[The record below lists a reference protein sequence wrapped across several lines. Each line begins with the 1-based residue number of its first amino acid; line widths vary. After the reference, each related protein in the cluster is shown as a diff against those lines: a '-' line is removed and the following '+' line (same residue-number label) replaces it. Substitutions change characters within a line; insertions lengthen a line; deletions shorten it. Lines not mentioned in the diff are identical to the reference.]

1 MRTDSPHIAG
11 PYGQKTS
18 QSDAHATTQQ
28 CSIHFGSS
36 FSLHASPI
44 MAAAA
49 AAAAALATGV
59 INSSQDARYRPMSRQ
74 MPFKYFFSIFRT
86 PPRIVSRC
94 LGSRVVSVVDSG
106 AEGPGFKSKSRRC
119 RITVLGKLFAPI
131 VPLFTKQRNW

>member
-1 MRTDSPHIAG
+1 MVGGLAGRMRTDSPHIAG

-74 MPFKYFFSIFRT
+74 MPFKYFFPFLEHHL
-86 PPRIVSRC
+86 VSYLGVSVAEWLAWWIRAQKG
-94 LGSRVVSVVDSG
+94 LGSNR
-106 AEGPGFKSKSRRC
+106 SRDA
-119 RITVLGKLFAPI
+119 VG
-131 VPLFTKQRNW
+131 